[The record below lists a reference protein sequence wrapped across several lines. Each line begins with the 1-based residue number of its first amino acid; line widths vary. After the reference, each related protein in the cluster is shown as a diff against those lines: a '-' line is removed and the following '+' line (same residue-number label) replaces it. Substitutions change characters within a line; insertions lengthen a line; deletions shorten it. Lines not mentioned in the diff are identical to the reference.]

1 MTFDTL
7 GDLNWLAIIVAA
19 IAYFGLGG
27 IWYATPV
34 FGKAW
39 QRAGG
44 TEPPEGGPSAKY
56 YVGPLATCFIATIV
70 TSWLAFSTAS
80 NTVGEGIVLGIA
92 VGVGYA
98 LTLTLLS
105 GLFEQKPEPGTWIA
119 ISGGYHLVGLIIVGI
134 IVSIWD

>member
-19 IAYFGLGG
+19 IAYFALGG

-44 TEPPEGGPSAKY
+44 TEPPEGRPSAKY
-56 YVGPLATCFIATIV
+56 YVGPLVTCFIATIA

-80 NTVGEGIVLGIA
+80 NTVGEGIVLGIVVA
-92 VGVGYA
+92 VGYA
-98 LTLTLLS
+98 LTLTVLS
-105 GLFEQKPEPGTWIA
+105 GLFEPKPEPGTWMA

-134 IVSIWD
+134 IVSVWD